1 MWNAQL
7 FNCYKTTIFYWLLIW
22 SRFRYARLESA
33 GACYDM
39 KNDDEEDPMALISRK
54 ITKCRPTEHLDSKW
68 FWFKTLAVSTALSLL
83 IWTATIFSTVV
94 RLHSP
99 RQWPHIQGRGV
110 EGYCP
115 RVQLWSAINVG
126 RLTRVLASKLT
137 EQQRWRRILTHRLK
151 PMLKY
156 WLNMIFLIWMIQ
168 IRGQQCVF
176 NWSWP

>member
-1 MWNAQL
+1 MWNAQFL
-7 FNCYKTTIFYWLLIW
+7 NCYKTTVFYWLFIW

-33 GACYDM
+33 GACHDM
-39 KNDDEEDPMALISRK
+39 KNDDQEDPMSLIFPK
-54 ITKCRPTEHLDSKW
+54 ITKCRPTVHLDSKW
-68 FWFKTLAVSTALSLL
+68 FWFKILAVSTALSLL

-94 RLHSP
+94 RIHSS
-99 RQWPHIQGRGV
+99 RQWLYIQGRGV

-115 RVQLWSAINVG
+115 RVLLWSAINVG

-137 EQQRWRRILTHRLK
+137 EQQQWRRVLTHRLK

-176 NWSWP
+176 N